1 MVNFRGTLRGVVMN
15 KLIFGAA
22 ALSAVGLVNMASAA
36 DLPVKAP
43 PIIPVVYNWS
53 GCYMGAN
60 GGWKWGR
67 FNESVDTKGGSVLIP
82 GIGLVPF
89 APGHVDLDHETAS
102 SGAAGGQI
110 GCRWENADHWV
121 FGAEGDFDWTNLHA
135 TVINTSPATT
145 GIIPGDTFDNHMRW
159 EGSARVILGHSF
171 GQWLFYG
178 TGGIAFSRVDM
189 SANFIPVVVNGI
201 PFPGAVGSDS
211 NILVGG
217 TVGLGTAYMI
227 NRNWEIGAEYRYT
240 FYAQSQY
247 NLGTPTAF
255 CFNPLAAAVVI
266 TCANTLATGHKG
278 AETQEVLFKLNYRF
292 DWGGPVVA
300 RY

>member
-1 MVNFRGTLRGVVMN
+1 MN
-15 KLIFGAA
+15 KLILGTV
-22 ALSAVGLVNMASAA
+22 ALSAAGLVNAAFAA

-43 PIIPVVYNWS
+43 PIVPVVYNWT
-53 GCYMGAN
+53 GCYVGAN

-67 FNESVDTKGGSVLIP
+67 WTESVDTTAGTVVIP

-89 APGHVDLDHETAS
+89 APGHVDLDHATSS
-102 SGAAGGQI
+102 SGAFGGQV
-110 GCRWENADHWV
+110 GCRWENAEHWV
-121 FGAEGDFDWTNLHA
+121 FGAEGDFDWTRLHA
-135 TVINTSPATT
+135 TVINTAPPTT
-145 GIIPGDTFDNHMRW
+145 GIFPGDTFDNRMRW
-159 EGSARVILGHSF
+159 ESSARVSLGRAY

-201 PFPGAVGSDS
+201 TFPGSVASDS
-211 NILVGG
+211 KTLVGG

-227 NRNWEIGAEYRYT
+227 NRNWEVGAEYRYT
-240 FYAQSQY
+240 FYAQSDY

-255 CFNPLAAAVVI
+255 CARTTAVAVGI
-266 TCANTLATGHKG
+266 VCADTNATGHKG
-278 AETQEVLFKLNYRF
+278 AETSEVLFKLNYHF
-292 DWGGPVVA
+292 DGGGPVVA

>member
-1 MVNFRGTLRGVVMN
+1 MN
-15 KLIFGAA
+15 KLILGTV
-22 ALSAVGLVNMASAA
+22 ALSAAGLVNAAFAA

-43 PIIPVVYNWS
+43 PIVPVVYNWT
-53 GCYMGAN
+53 GCYLGVN

-67 FNESVDTKGGSVLIP
+67 FNESVDTAAGTVVIP

-89 APGHVDLDHETAS
+89 AAGHADLDHATAS
-102 SGAAGGQI
+102 SGAFGGQI
-110 GCRWENADHWV
+110 GCRWENSEHWV
-121 FGAEGDFDWTNLHA
+121 FGVEGELDWTNLHA

-145 GIIPGDTFDNHMRW
+145 GIFPGDTFDNRMKW
-159 EGSARVILGHSF
+159 EGSGRVILGRSY

-189 SANFIPVVVNGI
+189 SANFIPVTVNGI

-211 NILVGG
+211 KTLVGG

-240 FYAQSQY
+240 FYAQSDY

-255 CFNPLAAAVVI
+255 CARTTAVVGGI
-266 TCANTLATGHKG
+266 VCTNTVATGHKG
-278 AETQEVLFKLNYRF
+278 AETSEVLFKLNYHF
-292 DWGGPVVA
+292 DWGGPVIA